1 MWPYPFSWKNSSNIA
16 NHVFPGKG
24 RGDRALI
31 LTYLDSPMAEVLPHY
46 CLSFSISAIF
56 RGKRMVKVGR
66 KVQTLGPSLVHKNLN
81 PSNFFQTMF
90 LFPRV
95 LPLVK
100 PPKKGY
106 FMDAESVRKTLKI
119 FNWQPQMLF
128 LWNLP
133 RLCIFIRV

>member
-1 MWPYPFSWKNSSNIA
+1 
-16 NHVFPGKG
+16 
-24 RGDRALI
+24 
-31 LTYLDSPMAEVLPHY
+31 
-46 CLSFSISAIF
+46 
-56 RGKRMVKVGR
+56 MVKVGR

-119 FNWQPQMLF
+119 FN
-128 LWNLP
+128 
-133 RLCIFIRV
+133 